1 MHMQSTKKPHPEP
14 SSASPYGLL
23 HPYPHP
29 YHFPQTGYGSP
40 SSHSSR
46 RRFDIPSSDPI
57 EELEDPTLFPRIGT
71 WLQELDNGVRGLDN
85 HNFAQYA
92 ITLNDNKFMRIFQLE
107 DLTDDK
113 LIALCPGM
121 PAGTATL
128 IIAYAKKDSQSI
140 RRKETRRLRE
150 VKMQPKRYL

>member
-1 MHMQSTKKPHPEP
+1 M
-14 SSASPYGLL
+14 ASPYI
-23 HPYPHP
+23 HYPYIPQP
-29 YHFPQTGYGSP
+29 YHIPQTGHSSP
-40 SSHSSR
+40 YSR

-71 WLQELDNGVRGLDN
+71 WLKELDNGVRGSDG
-85 HNFAQYA
+85 HHFVQYA
-92 ITLNDNKFMRIFQLE
+92 AALDDNKFTRIFQLE

-128 IIAYAKKDSQSI
+128 IIGYAKKDVGVI
-140 RRKETRRLRE
+140 RKKEARRLRE
-150 VKMQPKRYL
+150 VKMQPKRYI